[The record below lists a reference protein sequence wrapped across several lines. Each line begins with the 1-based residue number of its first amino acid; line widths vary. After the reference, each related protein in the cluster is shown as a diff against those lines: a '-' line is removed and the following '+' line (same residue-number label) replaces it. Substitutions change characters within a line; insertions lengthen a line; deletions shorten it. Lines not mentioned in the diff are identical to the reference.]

1 MSLLRLLFLA
11 LITILFVSGCAHKPV
26 VELEKN
32 YGIFIPTNIENSVW
46 NEHAPAFIVYDVEK
60 SYNRIG
66 RPSARHTDNGGVEL
80 YVDPDSPV
88 IFTDRRTFETSGGTY
103 TNLIYRIHFEK
114 VPFSLIP
121 FHLTAGSN
129 SGILVIITLNAKGQP
144 ILVTNAGTC
153 GCYAAVIPTSNLPE
167 EALPKEWDHQGLISV
182 YGETLPAMLD
192 YDNIKAPRLLIQLR
206 PGVHRVMDIAVVE
219 EQNRAVLT
227 QTHRIPTP
235 LESVENLEKIPL
247 NGEHTS
253 FYHETGIRKGHV
265 KGSIKPWESLLLSLI
280 SLDLFVGSDKVYGDT
295 AKSNNPF
302 YTSLKPWN
310 RKTSDMN
317 DFAGFLKFFGW
328 RL

>member
-1 MSLLRLLFLA
+1 MRLIRLSFPA
-11 LITILFVSGCAHKPV
+11 LIFVLLVSGCAHKPI

-32 YGIFIPTNIENSVW
+32 YGLFIPTSVQTSVW
-46 NEHAPAFIVYDVEK
+46 NEHAPAFIVYDVK
-60 SYNRIG
+60 KPYNRIG
-66 RPSARHTDNGGVEL
+66 RPSARHIANGSVEL

-88 IFTDRRTFETSGGTY
+88 IYTDRRTFETFRGIF
-103 TNLIYRIHFEK
+103 TNLVFRIHFEK

-129 SGILVIITLNAKGQP
+129 SGILVIITLNAQGQP

-153 GCYAAVIPTSNLPE
+153 GCYAVVIPTSNLPE
-167 EALPKEWDHQGLISV
+167 DALPKKWPDQGFITV
-182 YGETLPAMLD
+182 YGETLPALLN
-192 YDNIKAPRLLIQLR
+192 YDNIKAPRLLIRLR
-206 PGVHRVMDIAVVE
+206 PGVHRVIDIAVVE
-219 EQNRAVLT
+219 EQTLIRLNQSHRVL
-227 QTHRIPTP
+227 TP

-253 FYHETGIRKGHV
+253 FYHDTGIRKGHV

-280 SLDLFVGSDKVYGDT
+280 SLDLFVGSDKVYGNTD
-295 AKSNNPF
+295 KWGNPF

-310 RKTSDMN
+310 RKVSDMN